1 MTLRLS
7 EFFALAPL
15 TRPAVLDALKAG
27 ATSATTV
34 LVACLLFGPEV
45 GPVALF
51 GSMLAQWEVGR
62 PLIPR
67 ILCAL
72 VVGTVMTAT
81 MALGVLVAPHRLLVI
96 PVVVTVVVVMTV
108 AYYSFQ
114 LSRGPG
120 PLHLFYATAIGS
132 YFGLF
137 PAVAW
142 PSVAVTAFSTAFT
155 GFLTLLFLIPDRH
168 RPERQAVADA
178 WGAVGAYEAA
188 TRTDTAADALRLMRH
203 TAYGAV
209 NRAWLTLQSA
219 VLGPFG
225 RRGIAR
231 FEAAAHDATRHL
243 AELVTARIYPG
254 TPLAARVTTART
266 LRGHPGV
273 SFLFRHGFRRHSIA
287 WFTATRLGLAAA
299 IAGIASE
306 GLGLGHPYWS
316 ILTATLV
323 LHQWTDRLTT
333 TLRALRRA
341 VGTVLGLAVVLL
353 VAWIDPAPWPM
364 VAIILACIF
373 GMCLLLPVN
382 YALAIVFVTPMAL
395 LSIEATGHGGTI
407 ADLLHD
413 RLFETLLGVGIA
425 IAVVQVTGRH
435 AEPRLVRAQIR
446 RTVGAIRDVLTAIAA
461 DRTFAPDGL
470 EARAALQ
477 FELLTT
483 TTVLTRA
490 TADISGL
497 SAWHPVE
504 LALIDLGYA
513 AMSGCWVAEPGRTLP
528 ARPALAELDRL
539 TRNPALIDGS
549 GADPVAVRAILEAAR
564 LALTTPLGSEMPAA
578 AARVS

>member
-1 MTLRLS
+1 MSNRLS

-15 TRPAVLDALKAG
+15 TRPALLDALKAG
-27 ATSATTV
+27 STSATTV

-67 ILCAL
+67 ILCAVL
-72 VVGTVMTAT
+72 VGTVMTAT
-81 MALGVLVAPHRLLVI
+81 MALGVLVAPHRWLVI
-96 PVVVTVVVVMTV
+96 PVVVAVVVVMTL

-142 PSVAVTAFSTAFT
+142 PSVAVTAFSTSFT
-155 GFLTLLFLIPDRH
+155 GFLTLLFLIPDLH
-168 RPERQAVADA
+168 RPERRAAADA
-178 WGAVGAYEAA
+178 WSAVGAYEAA
-188 TRTDTAADALRLMRH
+188 TRTGDTPPDRLRLLRH
-203 TAYGAV
+203 AAYGAI

-219 VLGPFG
+219 SLGPLG
-225 RRGIAR
+225 RRGVAP
-231 FEAAAHDATRHL
+231 FQAATQDANRHL
-243 AELVTARIYPG
+243 AERVTAQTYPG
-254 TPLAARVTTART
+254 VPLAAPARTART
-266 LRGHPGV
+266 LRGHPGAL
-273 SFLFRHGFRRHSIA
+273 FLFRAGFRPHSIA
-287 WFTATRLGLAAA
+287 WFTAARLGLAAA
-299 IAGIASE
+299 SAGIASDV
-306 GLGLGHPYWS
+306 LGLGHPYWS

-323 LHQWTDRLTT
+323 LHQWADRLTT

-341 VGTVLGLAVVLL
+341 VGTVLGLLVVLL

-364 VAIILACIF
+364 VAVIIGCIF

-407 ADLLHD
+407 ADLLND
-413 RLFETLLGVGIA
+413 RLLETLLGVGIA
-425 IAVVQVTGRH
+425 IVVVHLTGRR

-446 RTVGAIRDVLTAIAA
+446 RTVVAIRQVLAALAA
-461 DRTFAPDGL
+461 DRPFAPDGIA
-470 EARAALQ
+470 ARATLQ

-490 TADISGL
+490 TADVAAL

-513 AMSGCWVAEPGRTLP
+513 AMGGCWIADPGRTLGTG
-528 ARPALAELDRL
+528 PALSELDRL
-539 TRNPALIDGS
+539 TGSSASAPDGDT
-549 GADPVAVRAILEAAR
+549 ADPAAIRAALEAA
-564 LALTTPLGSEMPAA
+564 LCALTTIRPAVPA
-578 AARVS
+578 G

>member
-1 MTLRLS
+1 MILRLS

-15 TRPAVLDALKAG
+15 TRPALLDALKA
-27 ATSATTV
+27 ATTSAATV

-67 ILCAL
+67 LLCAL
-72 VVGTVMTAT
+72 IVGTVMTAT

-96 PVVVTVVVVMTV
+96 PVVVSVVVVMTM

-142 PSVAVTAFSTAFT
+142 PSVAVTAFSTSFT
-155 GFLTLLFLIPDRH
+155 GVLTLLFLIPDRH
-168 RPERQAVADA
+168 RPERRAAADA
-178 WGAVGAYEAA
+178 WSAVGAYEAA
-188 TRTDTAADALRLMRH
+188 TRTGTTPADQLRLLRH
-203 TAYGAV
+203 AAYGAV

-219 VLGPFG
+219 TLGPLG
-225 RRGIAR
+225 RRGVAP
-231 FEAAAHDATRHL
+231 FEATTNTANRHL
-243 AELVTARIYPG
+243 AELVAAQTYPG
-254 TPLAARVTTART
+254 VPLAAPGRTART
-266 LRGHPGV
+266 LRGHPGLP
-273 SFLFRHGFRRHSIA
+273 FLFRHGFRRHSIA
-287 WFTATRLGLAAA
+287 WFTAGRLGLAAA

-306 GLGLGHPYWS
+306 ALGLGHPYWS

-323 LHQWTDRLTT
+323 LHQWADRLTT

-341 VGTVLGLAVVLL
+341 VGTVLGLGVVLL

-364 VAIILACIF
+364 VGVILACIY

-395 LSIEATGHGGTI
+395 LSIEATGHGGTM
-407 ADLLHD
+407 AALLHD

-425 IAVVQVTGRH
+425 IVVVYVTGRQ

-446 RTVGAIRDVLTAIAA
+446 RTVGAIRDVLAA
-461 DRTFAPDGL
+461 LASDRTFAPDGIT
-470 EARAALQ
+470 ARAALQ

-490 TADISGL
+490 TADNAAL

-504 LALIDLGYA
+504 IALIDLGYA
-513 AMSGCWVAEPGRTLP
+513 VMSGCWVADPGRRL
-528 ARPALAELDRL
+528 AVGPALAELDRL
-539 TRNPALIDGS
+539 TGTPAITPDA
-549 GADPVAVRAILEAAR
+549 ADPATIRTALEAA
-564 LALTTPLGSEMPAA
+564 LMALTTAPSGEPTRIAS
-578 AARVS
+578 

>member
-1 MTLRLS
+1 MALRLS

-15 TRPAVLDALKAG
+15 TRPALLDALKAG
-27 ATSATTV
+27 STSSLTV
-34 LVACLLFGPEV
+34 LVACLLFGPQV

-67 ILCAL
+67 ILCA
-72 VVGTVMTAT
+72 VIVGTVMTAT

-96 PVVVTVVVVMTV
+96 PVVVAVVVVMTM

-168 RPERQAVADA
+168 RPERRAVADA
-178 WGAVGAYEAA
+178 WSSVGAYALA
-188 TRTDTAADALRLMRH
+188 TRNGTAPDALRMLRH
-203 TAYGAV
+203 TAYAAV

-219 VLGPFG
+219 TLGPFG

-254 TPLAARVTTART
+254 VPLAARATTART
-266 LRGHPGV
+266 LRGHPGFF
-273 SFLFRHGFRRHSIA
+273 FLLRHGFRPHSIA
-287 WFTATRLGLAAA
+287 WFTAARLGLAAA
-299 IAGIASE
+299 IAGIASD

-341 VGTVLGLAVVLL
+341 VGTVLGLGVVLL
-353 VAWIDPAPWPM
+353 VAWIDPDPWPM
-364 VAIILACIF
+364 VAVIIGCIF

-382 YALAIVFVTPMAL
+382 YAFAIVFVTPMAL

-407 ADLLHD
+407 PDLLHD
-413 RLFETLLGVGIA
+413 RLLETLLGVGIA
-425 IAVVQVTGRH
+425 ILVVRVTGRQ

-446 RTVGAIRDVLTAIAA
+446 RTIGAIHSVLTALATE
-461 DRTFAPDGL
+461 RTFAPDGL

-490 TADISGL
+490 TADISAL

-513 AMSGCWVAEPGRTLP
+513 AMSGCWIDHPAATLSVG
-528 ARPALAELDRL
+528 PALAALDPL
-539 TRNPALIDGS
+539 IHDPALIDG
-549 GADPVAVRAILEAAR
+549 PRAAPDAIRALLENAR
-564 LALTTPLGSEMPAA
+564 QALTNHPRGMIIQP
-578 AARVS
+578 VD